1 MICGTKSRTLWLSL
15 AVLSLLSL
23 PLSSEETYEITEA
36 ELTELETI
44 LSEQS
49 ATIEQQRNTL
59 QALQTT
65 ISEQRSTLTALSET
79 TETQETTISELK
91 RSLTAYET
99 EARKATFRVGA
110 IGVGAG
116 AVAGLLVALVAF

>member
-1 MICGTKSRTLWLSL
+1 M
-15 AVLSLLSL
+15 

-49 ATIEQQRNTL
+49 ATIEQQRDTL

-65 ISEQRSTLTALSET
+65 ISEQRGTLTALSET

-91 RSLTAYET
+91 KSLTAYES
-99 EARKATFRVGA
+99 EARRATFRVGV

-116 AVAGLLVALVAF
+116 AVSGFLVALVAF